1 MASRSSATAGCG
13 GCGLIGGVLV
23 LALIGSC
30 LNRLGTNYQT
40 PSSDYQTPSYAPPP
54 PAYSASPS
62 EGFYVHGSLNVR
74 SGPNAT
80 ASVVRTLNRGDYVYL
95 GPKDSRGWAELREA
109 DGRVDGYVYRA
120 SPLVRST
127 APGVRQVRSGG
138 GGATRRSSSG
148 ANGYYTGPRGGCY
161 TYSASGRK
169 RYVDHSYCR

>member
-1 MASRSSATAGCG
+1 MASRSSAAAGCG

-23 LALIGSC
+23 LGLIGSC
-30 LNRLGTNYQT
+30 MDRLGTGYQAPGPT
-40 PSSDYQTPSYAPPP
+40 PSPPT
-54 PAYSASPS
+54 YSASPG

-74 SGPNAT
+74 SGPNTT

-95 GPKDSRGWAELREA
+95 GPKDSRGWAELRGA

-120 SPLVRST
+120 SPLVKTT
-127 APGVRQVRSGG
+127 APGVRQVRSG

-169 RYVDHSYCR
+169 RYVDHSYCQ

>member
-1 MASRSSATAGCG
+1 MASRSSAAAGCG

-23 LALIGSC
+23 IGLIGSC
-30 LNRLGTNYQT
+30 MDRLGTGYQT
-40 PSSDYQTPSYAPPP
+40 PDHAPSPPS
-54 PAYSASPS
+54 YSASPG

-74 SGPNAT
+74 SGPNT
-80 ASVVRTLNRGDYVYL
+80 AAPVVRTLDRGDYVYL

-120 SPLVRST
+120 SPLVRTT
-127 APGVRQVRSGG
+127 APGVRQASSGG
-138 GGATRRSSSG
+138 DGGGTRRSSSG